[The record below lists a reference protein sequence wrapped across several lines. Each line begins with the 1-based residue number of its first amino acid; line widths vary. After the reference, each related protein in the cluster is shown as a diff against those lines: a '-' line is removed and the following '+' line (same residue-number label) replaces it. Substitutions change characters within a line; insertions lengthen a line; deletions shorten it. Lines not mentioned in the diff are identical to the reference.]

1 MEETAMEVTKSNKE
15 YKKLKKLL
23 KKAYKASFKGNQ
35 LAAYIE
41 NAKKNFPGYTDAKK
55 AYDEAPRGAD
65 SVKCAAF
72 SRVKAD
78 FSEAYAEQI
87 DKCHKIG
94 EKAFRLRCRVG
105 SKLTNAGEKES
116 EEE

>member
-1 MEETAMEVTKSNKE
+1 MEETTMEITKSKQE

-35 LAAYIE
+35 LKAYIE
-41 NAKKNFPGYTDAKK
+41 NAKKNFPGYTDAER
-55 AYDEAPRGAD
+55 AYDEAPRCAD
-65 SVKCAAF
+65 SVKYAAF

-87 DKCHKIG
+87 DKCRKTE
-94 EKAFRLRCRVG
+94 EKAFKLRCCVSG
-105 SKLTNAGEKES
+105 KLIHAGKKES